1 MKFVCRSRCFA
12 AWIAIFA
19 ILLAAL
25 APGISQAFAAS
36 QPQSAPWAEICT
48 SAGMQ
53 VRQGLAPTGDS
64 GEHKGMM
71 STQCPFC
78 LNHAA
83 HFALPATPPELALAI
98 DAGAAVPCS
107 SVTTPSQ
114 RFACTSPQSRAP
126 PALS

>member
-1 MKFVCRSRCFA
+1 MKFVRRCRCLA

-25 APGISQAFAAS
+25 APGIAQALAPAQ
-36 QPQSAPWAEICT
+36 QPSTPWAEICT

-53 VRQGLAPTGDS
+53 IRQGLAPTGDS
-64 GEHKGMM
+64 GDHKGMM
-71 STQCPFC
+71 STHCPFC

-83 HFALPATPPELALAI
+83 HFALPATPPDLALAI
-98 DAGAAVPCS
+98 GAGAAVPCS
-107 SVTTPSQ
+107 SVTASSS

>member
-1 MKFVCRSRCFA
+1 MSFVRHRRVS

-25 APGISQAFAAS
+25 APGIAQAFASS
-36 QPQSAPWAEICT
+36 QQKSTPWAEICT

-64 GEHKGMM
+64 GEHEGMM
-71 STQCPFC
+71 SGYCPFC
-78 LNHAA
+78 LNHAG
-83 HFALPATPPELALAI
+83 HFALPATSPDFVLPIDGCTALC
-98 DAGAAVPCS
+98 CS
-107 SVTTPSQ
+107 SVAIPSS

-126 PALS
+126 PVLS